1 MAVTKKDMQRVSKG
15 QIIFAAILV
24 FVFIGFNL
32 LGEWQLS
39 NMPVVTRADSV
50 DSVYLHKRNLTYS
63 RMTMTIEDIG
73 SFPSVLELTANLQEF
88 QAWDYTPPIV
98 KGPCYRRTPKISEV
112 PLPYIFFKR
121 ENSDTVVVRKDS
133 FLLYFRFVEFKDI

>member
-1 MAVTKKDMQRVSKG
+1 MQRASKG

-39 NMPVVTRADSV
+39 NMPVVTRADGV

-73 SFPSVLELTANLQEF
+73 SFPSVLELTANPQKF
-88 QAWDYTPPIV
+88 QAWAYTPPIIE
-98 KGPCYRRTPKISEV
+98 GPGYRRTPKISEV
-112 PLPYIFFKR
+112 PLPYTFFKR
-121 ENSDTVVVRKDS
+121 KNCDTVVVRKDS
-133 FLLYFRFVEFKDI
+133 FFLYFRFIEFKDI

>member
-1 MAVTKKDMQRVSKG
+1 MLVTKKDMQRFSRG

-32 LGEWQLS
+32 LGEWQLF

-73 SFPSVLELTANLQEF
+73 SFPSVLELTANPQKF
-88 QAWDYTPPIV
+88 QAWDYTPPII
-98 KGPCYRRTPKISEV
+98 KGPGYRRTPKISEV

-121 ENSDTVVVRKDS
+121 KNSDTVVVRKDS
-133 FLLYFRFVEFKDI
+133 FFLYFRFIEFKDL